1 MAINFEEFDKFDKL
15 ASDIYCGELIDKPI
29 NFEEFDKLVKLVEDA
44 GIPHTVNDYFYGG
57 KQIKVFNSDG
67 SYLDDAVIHRYS
79 HGTECGL
86 LETFNLSDCEGFE
99 EAEDIIEG
107 WKKMYH

>member
-1 MAINFEEFDKFDKL
+1 MA
-15 ASDIYCGELIDKPI
+15 I

-44 GIPHTVNDYFYGG
+44 EIPHSVNDIYDG

-67 SYLDDAVIHRYS
+67 SYLDDAVIHQYS
-79 HGTECGL
+79 HGAECGL
-86 LETFNLSDCEGFE
+86 LETSNLSDCDGFE

>member
-1 MAINFEEFDKFDKL
+1 MA
-15 ASDIYCGELIDKPI
+15 I
-29 NFEEFDKLVKLVEDA
+29 NFEEFDKLVKLVKDA
-44 GIPHTVNDYFYGG
+44 GIPHSVNDIYDG

-67 SYLDDAVIHRYS
+67 SYLDDAAIYQYS
-79 HGTECGL
+79 QGAEYGL
-86 LETFNLSDCEGFE
+86 LETFNLNCDGFD